1 MAWTVK
7 KCLLTP
13 KVETEINKSLWL
25 EPKNNYTGG
34 NETPVKCFTAD
45 QEHVQLPFSVGQRL
59 FPDSRVG
66 IELQEGN
73 TGWDFTGQLLPHQV
87 SIVEEVMNNL
97 TTNGSANA
105 NTFCG
110 SGKTV
115 MGIACGAKINQ
126 MLAEEKVSGSTII
139 VYSLSILADQ
149 WLETVTKYSNAK
161 ALIVQSGA
169 HAETLKYGDA
179 DIYLCM
185 IDSISKLP
193 AEIRNSCQ
201 MLIGDEAHLL
211 CTELRLSKLLTINPL
226 FVLLL
231 TATCVKINGLERMM
245 TLLAGDKATV
255 RVSTKPFTV
264 WRLNTGINPPFLM
277 NKQGRPDWNAM
288 VKWLVDSERRNQL
301 ITELVLA
308 NPTRKIAIMTNRTE
322 HVKKLQ
328 TMLTSAGESVGVMC
342 GNISKYEKCR
352 VLIGNIPKMG
362 TGFDEKSA
370 CQDFDGQ
377 RIDLLI
383 MAMSTKQI
391 EQPAGRAFRA
401 EKPHIIH
408 LVDKGPIF
416 NKHFEICKDWYLHP
430 ERKDKVT
437 INIIDKIIT
446 IPNDD

>member
-1 MAWTVK
+1 MSWTVK
-7 KCLLTP
+7 RSLITS
-13 KVETEINKSLWL
+13 KVEDRINKSLWL
-25 EPKNNYTGG
+25 EPKNKYTGTSD
-34 NETPVKCFTAD
+34 TPVCCFTSDDEVARFPFAFG
-45 QEHVQLPFSVGQRL
+45 QET
-59 FPDSRVG
+59 FPNDR
-66 IELQEGN
+66 IEPELTPEN
-73 TGWDFTGQLLPHQV
+73 SGWDFTGQLLPHQV
-87 SIVEEVMNNL
+87 SIVDEVMNNL
-97 TTNGSANA
+97 MENGSANA

-126 MLAEEKVSGSTII
+126 MLAAEGVGGCTII
-139 VYSLSILADQ
+139 VYSLAILADQ
-149 WLETVTKYSNAK
+149 WLETINMHSNAK
-161 ALIVQSGA
+161 GLIVQSGG
-169 HAETLKYGDA
+169 HTETLKPGDA

-185 IDSISKLP
+185 IDSVPKLP
-193 AEIRNSCQ
+193 VEIRKSCQ

-211 CTELRLSKLLTINPL
+211 CTELRLSKLLTVDPL

-231 TATCVKINGLERMM
+231 TATCVKLNGLERMM
-245 TLLAGDKATV
+245 YLLAGDRATV
-255 RVSTKPFTV
+255 RISTKPFTV
-264 WRLNTGINPPFLM
+264 WRYDTGIKVPMLL
-277 NKQGRPDWNAM
+277 NKQGRPDWNGM
-288 VKWLVDSERRNQL
+288 VKWLVDNDKRNNL
-301 ITELVLA
+301 IVELVKA

-328 TMLTSAGESVGVMC
+328 SMLIEAGESVGIMC

-377 RIDLLI
+377 RINLLI

-401 EKPHIIH
+401 EKPHIMH
-408 LVDKGPIF
+408 LVDKGAIF
-416 NKHFEICKDWYLHP
+416 NNHFKICEEWYLHP

-437 INIIDKIIT
+437 IKLINKIVT
-446 IPNDD
+446 IPSDD